1 MAAERRP
8 RITHSRSR
16 PPAARAPLDW
26 AGLTQRY
33 LAALVAREASPLTYG
48 RYQAALQRWSSWWA
62 DARPEEPLT
71 AAAVT
76 GSDLRDYREALR
88 AEELAGGR
96 QRRASSVNALLGP
109 VLGCLRWAH
118 AQGLLDRLPE
128 LPRRLR
134 QAPSRRTGVEPQDQ
148 RRLLRAV
155 ERGRSRR
162 DWALVLVLLDTG
174 VRVAELCA
182 LRWRD
187 VELTRGRSELRVWG
201 KGSRE
206 GVVPL
211 SRRARRA
218 LLELRQALQPH
229 ADAPVFGSR
238 KGSGA
243 QPLSPRGV
251 QDLLVKYSRLA
262 GTSVRLHPHQFRHAL
277 ATDLLAR
284 GEQLPTV
291 QALLRHRSP
300 ATTLGYTH
308 TSAAAIRA
316 AVEREPDD
324 SDEGT

>member
-16 PPAARAPLDW
+16 PPAAPAPLDW

-33 LAALVAREASPLTYG
+33 LAALVSREASPLTYR
-48 RYQAALQRWSSWWA
+48 RYTAALQRFATWWA
-62 DARPEEPLT
+62 GARPEEPLSP
-71 AAAVT
+71 AAVT

-88 AEELAGGR
+88 DEDLAG
-96 QRRASSVNALLGP
+96 RRRLASSVNALLGP
-109 VLGCLRWAH
+109 VLGLLRWAH
-118 AQGLLDRLPE
+118 AQGALERLPE

-134 QAPSRRTGVEPQDQ
+134 QAPSRRTGIEPADQ

-155 ERGRSRR
+155 ERGGSRR
-162 DWALVLVLLDTG
+162 DWALVLTLLDTG
-174 VRVAELCA
+174 LRVAELCS

-187 VELTRGRSELRVWG
+187 VELTRGRAEVRILG

-218 LLELRQALQPH
+218 LLDLQAQARPGP
-229 ADAPVFGSR
+229 DVPVFASR
-238 KGSGA
+238 KGGRG
-243 QPLSPRGV
+243 LSPRGV
-251 QDLLVKYSRLA
+251 QDLLAKYSRLA

-277 ATDLLAR
+277 ATDLLNA
-284 GEQLPTV
+284 GQQLPTV
-291 QALLRHRSP
+291 QAILRHRSP

-316 AVEREPDD
+316 AVEREPADPG
-324 SDEGT
+324 DEP